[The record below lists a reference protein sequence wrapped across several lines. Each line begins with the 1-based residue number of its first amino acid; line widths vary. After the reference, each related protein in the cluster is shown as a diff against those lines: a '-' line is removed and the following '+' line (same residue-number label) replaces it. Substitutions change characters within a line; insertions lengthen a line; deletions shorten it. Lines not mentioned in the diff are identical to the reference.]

1 MNAKR
6 MFKRYSIRVTVL
18 FVLVA
23 LLAAICFGGGYATA
37 FAAESINDPN
47 EFDRTNVLAD
57 LESSTALDGG
67 KFYVS
72 DYPKDTEGEV
82 RIINFVEYCYSY
94 TVDMRGNY
102 GLYIYIYNPTE
113 QQIDISSDRNTVQ
126 MAVSYDEDGI
136 PDLYEK
142 FTLQF
147 CTKSTGDY
155 KNRFYKFRI
164 LDHVSED
171 GKTIVERVDSNER
184 RYDISGIEL
193 LYEGESTAEDY
204 GVGGT
209 FKITGYSAGYGPDE
223 TAESTLHCNYTSD
236 LLTITLDLTANPNNS
251 HTTYRTDMDNPD
263 MRSHNQIDSVYFS
276 IPNEVIE
283 KYGKLQKIMAEWW
296 EYRTTPIIVTEDERY
311 YNELLKYVGTDIGGV
326 SNDDV
331 TVQMYTDD
339 TTQGDSENYKYLDWA
354 YNMPERTGLLGGT
367 HWYRNETSTMFA
379 WLFYTNGVPR
389 EDFVISSQ
397 ELEEYM
403 YDYSELHGSLENDFE
418 IKEGKVSSDLFT
430 TDVGSNGDTP
440 RKAGHNIKN
449 FDANEDAFDMNT
461 YDPEYSGWNKLLHA
475 FGYTSQADEALT
487 DISPIY
493 PVTEAD
499 FRVSD
504 VASRL
509 LIDEDDVSFFK
520 NYCEQQWEEG
530 NTVYLF
536 RFALTEYEADPLY
549 VNIKGDL
556 TTTDWYS
563 YMARENM
570 FLDFDIIQFTFMS
583 EDGQYRVI
591 PVVSSPID
599 ILPNVEAPA
608 FDNGAP
614 WWMYVLVGLA
624 VLVVVILLRLL
635 LVKAFGLP
643 NWVWFIFI
651 VAIVGLLIFFMVPL
665 TSWLY
670 HLLF

>member
-18 FVLVA
+18 FVIVV

-193 LYEGESTAEDY
+193 LYEGENTAEDY

-209 FKITGYSAGYGPDE
+209 FKITGYSAGCGQDE
-223 TAESTLHCNYTSD
+223 EAESTLRCDYASD

-263 MRSHNQIDSVYFS
+263 MQSHNQIDSVYFS
-276 IPNEVIE
+276 ISNEVIE

-296 EYRTTPIIVTEDERY
+296 EYRTTPIIAIENEAFYTEF
-311 YNELLKYVGTDIGGV
+311 LKYVGVDVGGV
-326 SNDDV
+326 YNSEIPIAMGTNAFSSMGLTTFDLA
-331 TVQMYTDD
+331 YNFPEESLD
-339 TTQGDSENYKYLDWA
+339 TTY
-354 YNMPERTGLLGGT
+354 
-367 HWYRNETSTMFA
+367 YREETLTMFA
-379 WLFYTNGVPR
+379 WLFWTQGQDI
-389 EDFVISSQ
+389 EDFIISSSSL
-397 ELEEYM
+397 ESYMEEY
-403 YDYSELHGSLENDFE
+403 SETHGSFDDKGFE
-418 IKEGKVSSDLFT
+418 VKEGTVSSDLFT
-430 TDVGSNGDTP
+430 TNVGEG
-440 RKAGHNIKN
+440 RQAGHNVKN
-449 FDANEDAFDMNT
+449 FDADEDAFDMNI
-461 YDPEYSGWNKLLHA
+461 YDPNYTGWKLVGNF
-475 FGYTSQADEALT
+475 FGLYDTQTDEALKN
-487 DISPIY
+487 ISPIY
-493 PVTEAD
+493 LVTEAD
-499 FRVSD
+499 FRAAN
-504 VASRL
+504 VAERL
-509 LIDEDDVSFFK
+509 LIDQADVQMFK
-520 NYCEQQWEEG
+520 EYCENEWEAG

-536 RFALTEYEADPLY
+536 RFACTEYEAEPLHVY
-549 VNIKGDL
+549 KNDRW
-556 TTTDWYS
+556 DADS
-563 YMARENM
+563 NAYMARENM

-599 ILPNVEAPA
+599 ILPDVEPPA
-608 FDNGAP
+608 VEDSAP